1 MKAKIFAL
9 LSYLLVSIISIS
21 CSDDNRES
29 QFAED
34 NNISGSKW
42 TLINW
47 DYSLGD
53 DYIGL
58 HDETYNFFFYSQTE
72 GVFYYGKKDNYSDQG
87 SSNMRVACHFNYEVN
102 GEEILLEYITDMFL
116 NTTRLKLNG
125 DILLADHLEF
135 EKGNISYTDNQWLNT
150 IHGTTGSCFWYSDM
164 NGKLWIIG
172 EGAMANYASYQTTPW
187 AKNNRTPDKVIV
199 DEGVTTIG
207 SYAFANP
214 SITDVEMPDRSLEQV
229 GDGAFKGS
237 LIKTIWMSQ
246 STTMIGKEAFANCAY
261 LKDIN
266 IPENIETIGE
276 YAFSGCALNEF
287 QLEFGTNLRMI
298 GNFAFEGGKASYL
311 SFAEGVQSISTGA
324 FAGDFCGI
332 SKELILPN
340 SLTTIGATVF
350 EGPYK
355 KIIIGTGITEIGE
368 KAFISG
374 ATSGEMYVNLS
385 TPPSVGDNIIVER
398 TNWSSAES
406 RWILYVPKGCKSA
419 YSNKSPWNKFKSIIE
434 DSSLDG
440 GNANNNNE
448 NGNDDDNG
456 DDGGN
461 SQVKVDYENLSY
473 IADGKTYKMILVD
486 GGTLPPFYMMQTEVP
501 VLGYIQIGDTYIG
514 AIDANADQCIIKSEL
529 RKFIT
534 KLNEATGL
542 EFRLPTEAEWKFAA
556 NGGAKSK
563 NYAYSGSDDIDDVA
577 WYKSNS
583 SGPHDIATKQPNE
596 LGLYDMS
603 GNYSEVCS
611 DDPVGIDGRTYG
623 GCWKY
628 TASDCT
634 PSSWKSGNTSAN
646 KIPGTSIKELNAVDG
661 RYITVRLVYS
671 IPEE

>member
-9 LSYLLVSIISIS
+9 FSYLLVSIITIS
-21 CSDDNRES
+21 CSDDNSES

-34 NNISGSKW
+34 NNLSGSKW

-87 SSNMRVACHFNYEVN
+87 SSNMRVACHFKYEVN
-102 GEEILLEYITDMFL
+102 GEEILLEYITDKFL

-125 DILLADHLEF
+125 DLLLADQLEF

-150 IHGTTGSCFWYSDM
+150 VHGTTGSCSWYSDM
-164 NGKLWIIG
+164 KGKLWIMG
-172 EGAMANYASYQTTPW
+172 KGAMADYGSYSVTPW
-187 AKNNRTPDKVIV
+187 AKSNRTPNKVIV
-199 DEGVTTIG
+199 EEGVTTIG
-207 SYAFANP
+207 SYAFASP
-214 SITDVEMPDRSLEQV
+214 SITDVEMPDKSLEQV
-229 GDGAFKGS
+229 GNGAFKGS
-237 LIKTIWMSQ
+237 LIKQIWMSQ
-246 STTMIGKEAFANCAY
+246 STTIIGKEAFANCAS

-266 IPENIETIGE
+266 VPESLVSIGE
-276 YAFSGCALNEF
+276 YAFSGCVLNEF
-287 QLEFGTNLRMI
+287 KLEFGSNLRTV
-298 GNFAFEGGKASYL
+298 GNFAFEDCEASYL

-324 FAGDFCGI
+324 FVGDFCGI

-350 EGPYK
+350 EGSYK
-355 KIIIGTGITEIGE
+355 KIIIGTGITKIGE

-385 TPPSVGDNIIVER
+385 TPPSVGDDIIVER

-406 RWILYVPKGCKSA
+406 RWTLYVPKGCKSA
-419 YSNKSPWNKFKSIIE
+419 YLNKSPWNKFKSIVE

-440 GNANNNNE
+440 GEANNDNE
-448 NGNDDDNG
+448 SGN

-501 VLGYIQIGDTYIG
+501 VLGYLQIGDTYIG
-514 AIDANADQCIIKSEL
+514 TIDANADQCIVKAEL

-534 KLNEATGL
+534 RLNEVTGL

-556 NGGAKSK
+556 KGGAKSK

-634 PSSWKSGNTSAN
+634 PSSWKSGNTSAS

-671 IPEE
+671 IPE

>member
-1 MKAKIFAL
+1 MKTKYFTL
-9 LSYLLVSIISIS
+9 FSYLLLSIVAIS
-21 CSDDNRES
+21 CSDDNNRES
-29 QFAED
+29 QFTE
-34 NNISGSKW
+34 NNNLSGSKW

-102 GEEILLEYITDMFL
+102 GDDILLEYITDRFL

-125 DILLADHLEF
+125 EILLADQLEF

-150 IHGTTGSCFWYSDM
+150 ITGTTGSCFWYSDM

-172 EGAMANYASYQTTPW
+172 EGAMANYSSYQITPW
-187 AKNNRTPDKVIV
+187 AKNNRTPNKVIV
-199 DEGVTTIG
+199 EEGVTTIG

-237 LIKTIWMSQ
+237 LIKTIWMGQ
-246 STTMIGKEAFANCAY
+246 NATMIGKEAFANCTY

-276 YAFSGCALNEF
+276 YAFSGCVLNEF
-287 QLEFGTNLRMI
+287 RLEFGPNLRMI
-298 GNFAFEGGKASYL
+298 GDFAFEGGEASYL

-324 FAGDFCGI
+324 FIGDFCNI

-355 KIIIGTGITEIGE
+355 KIVIGRGITKIGE

-406 RWILYVPKGCKSA
+406 RWTLYVPKGCKSA

-434 DSSLDG
+434 DSSLEGWGTNNDDNENNSDDNNG
-440 GNANNNNE
+440 GN
-448 NGNDDDNG
+448 NGTGYVNG
-456 DDGGN
+456 YEYVDLGLSVKWATCNIGATKPEEYGN
-461 SQVKVDYENLSY
+461 YFAWGATKPTSKTWVKWSDYELC
-473 IADGKTYKMILVD
+473 DGSEESCKD
-486 GGTLPPFYMMQTEVP
+486 
-501 VLGYIQIGDTYIG
+501 IG
-514 AIDANADQCIIKSEL
+514 ANISGTKYDA
-529 RKFIT
+529 
-534 KLNEATGL
+534 ATSIMGKWRMPTL
-542 EFRLPTEAEWKFAA
+542 EEWKEL
-556 NGGAKSK
+556 KSK
-563 NYAYSGSDDIDDVA
+563 CDFEWSTINGIEGLKVTGPNDNSIFLPAGGEINRFGTDDE
-577 WYKSNS
+577 NR
-583 SGPHDIATKQPNE
+583 
-596 LGLYDMS
+596 
-603 GNYSEVCS
+603 GNYWTPIHDYDSEIYQAEYVRFYEYNNS
-611 DDPVGIDGRTYG
+611 VTFSVPH
-623 GCWKY
+623 
-628 TASDCT
+628 SQ
-634 PSSWKSGNTSAN
+634 KSYRYYC
-646 KIPGTSIKELNAVDG
+646 KSIRAV
-661 RYITVRLVYS
+661 T
-671 IPEE
+671 E

>member
-1 MKAKIFAL
+1 MKRKKFYFL
-9 LSYLLVSIISIS
+9 LLFSYLLVSIITIS
-21 CSDDNRES
+21 CSDDNSES
-29 QFAED
+29 QFTED
-34 NNISGSKW
+34 NNLSGSKW

-87 SSNMRVACHFNYEVN
+87 SSNMRIACHFNYEVN
-102 GEEILLEYITDMFL
+102 GEEILLKYITDKFL

-135 EKGNISYTDNQWLNT
+135 EKENISYTDNQWLNT

-164 NGKLWIIG
+164 NDKLWIIG
-172 EGAMANYASYQTTPW
+172 KGAMANYASYQTTPW
-187 AKNNRTPDKVIV
+187 AKNNRTPNKVIV

-214 SITDVEMPDRSLEQV
+214 SITDVDMPDGSLEQV

-237 LIKTIWMSQ
+237 LIKTIWISQ
-246 STTMIGKEAFANCAY
+246 NATMIGKEAFANCTC

-298 GNFAFEGGKASYL
+298 GNFAFEGGEASYL

-324 FAGDFCGI
+324 FVGDFCGI

-340 SLTTIGATVF
+340 SLTIIGATVF

-419 YSNKSPWNKFKSIIE
+419 YSNKSPWNKFKSIVE
-434 DSSLDG
+434 DSSLEG
-440 GNANNNNE
+440 GGKNNNE
-448 NGNDDDNG
+448 NNDDNNG
-456 DDGGN
+456 ENNSTGYINGYEYVDLGLSVKWATCNIGATKPEEYGN
-461 SQVKVDYENLSY
+461 YFAWGEINPISKTWVRWSDYELC
-473 IADGKTYKMILVD
+473 DGNEESCKD
-486 GGTLPPFYMMQTEVP
+486 
-501 VLGYIQIGDTYIG
+501 IG
-514 AIDANADQCIIKSEL
+514 ANISGTKYDA
-529 RKFIT
+529 
-534 KLNEATGL
+534 ATSIMGKGWRMPTL
-542 EFRLPTEAEWKFAA
+542 EEWKELKSRCDYEWSTV
-556 NGGAKSK
+556 NGIEGLKVT
-563 NYAYSGSDDIDDVA
+563 G
-577 WYKSNS
+577 
-583 SGPHDIATKQPNE
+583 PNE
-596 LGLYDMS
+596 NSIFLPAGGEINTSGTDDENR
-603 GNYSEVCS
+603 GNYWTPIH
-611 DDPVGIDGRTYG
+611 DYDGEIYQAEYVRFYEYNNSVTFSVPHYQ
-623 GCWKY
+623 
-628 TASDCT
+628 
-634 PSSWKSGNTSAN
+634 KSFRYYC
-646 KIPGTSIKELNAVDG
+646 KSIRAV
-661 RYITVRLVYS
+661 T
-671 IPEE
+671 E